1 MREPPVTGAR
11 RLRTLVF
18 WLYVALLFG
27 PFLAIFILAFQMP
40 LGGLSFPMHGV
51 SLVWFR
57 DLIDPQQLSDFRPAI
72 GRSLLLG
79 LLACALTALVA
90 LLAGLAFRR
99 GFPGATM
106 LLYATIGS
114 LVIPSVLVSV
124 GLGLV
129 FQRLK
134 LPMAWWSSGLGA
146 VLTWTLPFGVLLMI
160 SVLRRLDPVYE
171 EAGRDLGASATQ
183 VFLWITLPLIA
194 PALVGVALMSFTLA
208 YDEFPRTS
216 VVTGA
221 ANTLPLELVAFMT
234 VRASPAIYAL
244 GTVTTV
250 VSVGLIT
257 LAITIMVRASRRR
270 SGTQ

>member
-1 MREPPVTGAR
+1 MREPPVTFAR
-11 RLRTLVF
+11 RLRALVF
-18 WLYVALLFG
+18 WLYVAMLFG
-27 PFLAIFILAFQMP
+27 PFLAIFILAFQTP
-40 LGGLSFPMHGV
+40 LGGLSFPMHGL

-72 GRSLLLG
+72 GRSLMLG
-79 LLACALTALVA
+79 VLASVLTAFVA
-90 LLAGLAFRR
+90 MLAGLAFRQS
-99 GFPGATM
+99 FPGATM

-114 LVIPSVLVSV
+114 LVIPSVLVGV

-134 LPMAWWSSGLGA
+134 LPLAWWSSGLGA

-160 SVLRRLDPVYE
+160 SVLHRLDPAYE
-171 EAGRDLGASATQ
+171 EAGRDLGASVTQ

-216 VVTGA
+216 VVTGS

-244 GTVTTV
+244 GTVTTLVSIGV
-250 VSVGLIT
+250 V
-257 LAITIMVRASRRR
+257 TIALVVMVRAGRSRRGVR
-270 SGTQ
+270 